1 MVRSLWTAATGMT
14 AQQTNLDTIANNL
27 SNVNTAGYK
36 TEQTQFKSLLYQ
48 NLQRESTI
56 NTGAAKPVGIQVG
69 LGVRYSAI
77 ASQFRQGNT
86 NATEGEFDFAI
97 DGKGFFNVQMPDGT
111 IAYTRSG
118 NLNVSIGTNGNWQL
132 ATAEGY
138 QVLGTDGNPIEFE
151 TGMDMSKIFFTQ
163 QGEII
168 YDNSGET
175 QPAGTEEGE
184 EAEEQVSTIVL
195 NQFQLAQFNNP
206 AGLEKLGGT
215 LFQAT
220 AASGEARLENS
231 DPALRKSKVMN
242 GYLESSNVDV
252 ATEMVNM
259 IITQRAYELNSKAI
273 TASDTMLQQANNLR
287 S

>member
-27 SNVNTAGYK
+27 ANVNSAGYK

-48 NLQRESTI
+48 NLQKKST
-56 NTGAAKPVGIQVG
+56 TSDGSQKPVGIQVG

-77 ASQFRQGNT
+77 SSQFRQGNVNDT
-86 NATEGEFDFAI
+86 DGVHDFAI

-111 IAYTRSG
+111 IAYTRNG
-118 NLNVSIGTNGNWQL
+118 NLNVSLGASGDWQV

-138 QVLGTDGNPIEFE
+138 QILGTDGNPIQFAA
-151 TGMDMSKIFFTQ
+151 DYDISALQFNDY
-163 QGEII
+163 GEIL
-168 YDNSGET
+168 Y
-175 QPAGTEEGE
+175 EGE
-184 EAEEQVSTIVL
+184 VI

-206 AGLEKLGGT
+206 PGLEKLGGT
-215 LFQAT
+215 IFQAT
-220 AASGEARLENS
+220 EASGAARLENS
-231 DPALRKSKVMN
+231 DPALQKSKVLN
-242 GYLESSNVDV
+242 KHLEASNVDV

>member
-27 SNVNTAGYK
+27 ANVNTAGYK

-48 NLQRESTI
+48 NLQKTSTVSD
-56 NTGAAKPVGIQVG
+56 GSEKPVGVQVG

-77 ASQFRQGNT
+77 ASQFRQGNINDT
-86 NATEGEFDFAI
+86 DGVHDFAI

-118 NLNVSIGTNGNWQL
+118 NLNVSIGTDGNWQF
-132 ATAEGY
+132 ATADGY
-138 QVLGTDGNPIEFE
+138 QILGTDGNPIQFE
-151 TGMDMSKIFFTQ
+151 ADYDISGLAFSEY
-163 QGEII
+163 GEII
-168 YDNSGET
+168 YDGE
-175 QPAGTEEGE
+175 
-184 EAEEQVSTIVL
+184 VI
-195 NQFQLAQFNNP
+195 NQFQLSQFNNP
-206 AGLEKLGGT
+206 PGLEKLGGS
-215 LFQAT
+215 LFRAT
-220 AASGEARLENS
+220 EASGAARLENS
-231 DPALRKSKVMN
+231 DPALKKSKVLN
-242 GYLESSNVDV
+242 KHLESSNVDV

>member
-14 AQQTNLDTIANNL
+14 AQQTNLDTISNNL
-27 SNVNTAGYK
+27 ANVNTVGYK

-48 NLQRESTI
+48 NLQTKST
-56 NTGAAKPVGIQVG
+56 TSDGSEKPVGVQVG
-69 LGVRYSAI
+69 LGVRYAAI
-77 ASQFRQGNT
+77 SSQFEQGT
-86 NATEGEFDFAI
+86 LNATDGAFDFAI
-97 DGKGFFNVQMPDGT
+97 DGDGFFNVQMPDGT

-118 NLNVSIGTNGNWQL
+118 SFNVSIGSNGKWQL
-132 ATAEGY
+132 ATADGY
-138 QVLGTDGNPIEFE
+138 QILGTDGNPIEFPAE
-151 TGMDMSKIFFTQ
+151 YNMSNLSFGEY
-163 QGEII
+163 GEII
-168 YDNSGET
+168 YNDE
-175 QPAGTEEGE
+175 
-184 EAEEQVSTIVL
+184 VVD
-195 NQFQLAQFNNP
+195 QFQFAQFNNP

-220 AASGEARLENS
+220 AASGEARLEHN
-231 DPALRKSKVMN
+231 DTVLKKSRAVN
-242 GYLESSNVDV
+242 GYLEASNVDV